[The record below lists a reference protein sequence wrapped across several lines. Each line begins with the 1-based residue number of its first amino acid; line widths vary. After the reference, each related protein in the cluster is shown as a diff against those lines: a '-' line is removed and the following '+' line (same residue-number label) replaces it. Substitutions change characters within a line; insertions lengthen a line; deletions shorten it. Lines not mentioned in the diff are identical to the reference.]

1 MDSKIAEIQA
11 CEDRLILAMKAN
23 DYKALNE
30 LIHEQL
36 QFIIPNGV
44 LISKEMDQENHRHV
58 LRVRGAP
65 GPTTAEESDLPE
77 RVRVQQQESP
87 PPPPQL
93 PRRLQD

>member
-1 MDSKIAEIQA
+1 MEMSK
-11 CEDRLILAMKAN
+11 LSLVLLLAMLDGGLARPQRGIGRLLKVLK
-23 DYKALNE
+23 D
-30 LIHEQL
+30 LIHDLRTGSGSVQ
-36 QFIIPNGV
+36 
-44 LISKEMDQENHRHV
+44 MDQENHRHV